1 MKYIQLA
8 FVGSC
13 LASCIIPLAH
23 AAYPVILSV
32 ETAVPPNVP
41 VNSTATAY
49 YTISNYSGS
58 TIPLSISGISAPITL
73 GVSGGQNSICAA
85 ALANNTSCDIALV
98 IAPVLSNQN
107 QTIQQTLTVSYGGQK
122 PLTASINFNAPY
134 YPTLI
139 AVGQRYET
147 PALSPPLIAAG
158 TLNMTGSS
166 VDWVLPVPP
175 TDGIPVQLNTSACFG
190 SFCVAGGEET
200 GGPAQQKS
208 IGLKSTNYGIAW
220 TNMNLTYPQHATFNA
235 SSCANSGSNT
245 PTFCMIGGEDST
257 TSNLYLFYN
266 PNAASSGTWSSIN
279 LGVGTTPTITTASC
293 SNPSTGSA
301 PTCIAG
307 GYNTAG
313 PFLIVGP
320 DDSGNFTSVSLTAFN
335 NGRLTGVSCTPNTVG
350 TDVFCM
356 AIGVTNAGAQ
366 QIFINST
373 THATPSIW
381 SGTPITPLTN
391 NALFNSVSCT
401 TTLTTPIRVI
411 CAIGGK
417 DTSIPRSLLYTYT
430 YTTIG
435 TWSDN
440 AAPPTDANSINALSC
455 TTVMP
460 TGSTVVCAA
469 NEENDSHASTGA
481 WTGIGT
487 GSSGL
492 NWNKST
498 PFSSNVINAL
508 SCTPGATDKALCMAA
523 GADGT
528 AGSNTIPKLYY
539 NLDSGNSSS
548 TWTHQPLPSPN
559 NGIFYGAAT
568 IAPEVT
574 QTHEPQPMLK
584 TNL

>member
-1 MKYIQLA
+1 MKHTQLA
-8 FVGSC
+8 FVSSC
-13 LASCIIPLAH
+13 LLGCIMPLAQ
-23 AAYPVILSV
+23 AAYPVTLSV
-32 ETAVPPNVP
+32 ETAVPLNVP

-49 YTISNYSGS
+49 YTVSNYSGS
-58 TIPLSISGISAPITL
+58 TIPLSISGISPPITQ
-73 GVSGGQNSICAA
+73 GISGGQNSICAA
-85 ALANNTSCDIALV
+85 ALANNTSCDIPLV

-107 QTIQQTLTVSYGGQK
+107 ETIQQTLTVSYGGKK
-122 PLTASINFNAPY
+122 PLIASINFNAPY

-175 TDGIPVQLNTSACFG
+175 TDGTPVQLNTSACFG
-190 SFCVAGGEET
+190 SFCIAGGEET
-200 GGPAQQKS
+200 GGSGQQKS
-208 IGLKSTNYGIAW
+208 IALKSTNYGIAW
-220 TNMNLTYPQHATFNA
+220 TNMSLISPQHASFNA

-266 PNAASSGTWSSIN
+266 PNAASSGTWNSIN
-279 LGVGTTPTITTASC
+279 LGAGTTPTITTASC

-301 PTCIAG
+301 PTCVAG
-307 GYNTAG
+307 GYNIAG
-313 PFLIVGP
+313 PFLIVGA
-320 DDSGNFTSVSLTAFN
+320 SGIFTTAGLSAFN
-335 NGRLTGVSCTPNTVG
+335 NGQITGVSCTPNPAG

-356 AIGVTNAGAQ
+356 VIGVTTAGAQ

-373 THATPSIW
+373 THATPSTW
-381 SGTPITPLTN
+381 SGTTITPLTN

-401 TTLTTPIRVI
+401 TTLTTPVRVI

-417 DTSIPRSLLYTYT
+417 DTSIQPRSLLYTYT

-440 AAPPTDANSINALSC
+440 AAPPTDVNSINALSC

-469 NEENDSHASTGA
+469 NEENDSHQSTYV
-481 WTGIGT
+481 WTGINT
-487 GSSGL
+487 ADATFTWSRNPSFY
-492 NWNKST
+492 
-498 PFSSNVINAL
+498 PNVINTI
-508 SCTPGATDKALCMAA
+508 SCTPGASEKALCMAA

-528 AGSNTIPKLYY
+528 TGSNTIPKLYY

-574 QTHEPQPMLK
+574 QTHESQPMLK
-584 TNL
+584 PNL